1 MSFVGITNKGR
12 CIVLDERVY
21 NNASQTVPIAP
32 SDTVVNY
39 VAFLERNRKEWGGQ
53 ARNVFVDSADQATLT
68 ECAKYK
74 RAHPECLYIF
84 NNAYKKVTII
94 DRIMLQLGWMAYDD
108 EKQACYQVVDT
119 CVNYIRELDNYS
131 WKEDKDEEPE
141 DANDHM
147 INSTQYAWIPYKH
160 KIGGRS

>member
-1 MSFVGITNKGR
+1 
-12 CIVLDERVY
+12 
-21 NNASQTVPIAP
+21 
-32 SDTVVNY
+32 
-39 VAFLERNRKEWGGQ
+39 
-53 ARNVFVDSADQATLT
+53 
-68 ECAKYK
+68 
-74 RAHPECLYIF
+74 
-84 NNAYKKVTII
+84 
-94 DRIMLQLGWMAYDD
+94 MLQLVWMAYN
-108 EKQACYQVVDT
+108 EERQARYQVVDT

>member
-1 MSFVGITNKGR
+1 M
-12 CIVLDERVY
+12 
-21 NNASQTVPIAP
+21 
-32 SDTVVNY
+32 
-39 VAFLERNRKEWGGQ
+39 
-53 ARNVFVDSADQATLT
+53 DSADQATLT

-147 INSTQYAWIPYKH
+147 INSTQYAWIPYEPWMK
-160 KIGGRS
+160 GGEHETFARDTFKKNYKKEAGLW